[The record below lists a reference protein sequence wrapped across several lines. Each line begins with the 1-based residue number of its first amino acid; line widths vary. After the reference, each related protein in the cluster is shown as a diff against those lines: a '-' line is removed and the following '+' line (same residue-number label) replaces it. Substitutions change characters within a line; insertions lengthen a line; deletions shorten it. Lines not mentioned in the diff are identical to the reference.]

1 MRKVEFL
8 ITILVLFVVFSCQKE
23 EQPLE
28 NPYLE
33 FVSPSDADVLINS
46 DGSWYNPI
54 IITLKTNRDVSITSI
69 DSSSNNVADW
79 IFVHF
84 SQLNKETVN
93 LLIEVQNTLIRRT
106 ATITVTTKSKNE
118 EDIEQKSISIL
129 LRQSTIH
136 MSSAGT
142 LKDDYFGGAVYG
154 GWAYSTDK
162 IDITGKIDARDIYYM
177 NTTMQSLKAVDI
189 SDIAIEAYAGNEGTV
204 YGSLVSYPANEMP
217 QNSFA
222 GKKILSSIVLPTTLT
237 RIGNSAFAGCG
248 LIKIDVPANVTS
260 IGASAFN
267 DCEKLANVNL
277 PANLTSIEEG
287 AFGDCEQLTS
297 ISLPDK
303 LTTIQDG
310 TFSHCYSLISIDFPS
325 NLTSIGQ
332 SAFRYCKFQILNF
345 PTGLK
350 SIGAWAFDGCSS
362 LNSIIFPTGLISIG
376 EYAFSGGCN
385 EITELHLP
393 DGLISIGTCS
403 FQACNGL
410 KTITFPASLASIGS
424 SAFNGC
430 FNLKEIICY
439 SENPVNM
446 KIGTFAFSS
455 DIYSTCILKVPA
467 VALELYKTADV
478 WKDFK
483 NIETL

>member
-204 YGSLVSYPANEMP
+204 YDSLVSYPANEMP

-267 DCEKLANVNL
+267 DCEKLTNINL

-287 AFGDCEQLTS
+287 AFRDCEALTS
-297 ISLPDK
+297 ISLPDNV
-303 LTTIQDG
+303 TSIQDH
-310 TFSHCYSLISIDFPS
+310 TFIFCVKLASVDFSL
-325 NLTSIGQ
+325 NLTSIGYM
-332 SAFRYCKFQILNF
+332 AFRHCNLQTLNF

-350 SIGAWAFDGCSS
+350 SIGDWAFDDCSNLKTIS
-362 LNSIIFPTGLISIG
+362 FPTGLISIG
-376 EYAFSGGCN
+376 DHAFAGCN
-385 EITELHLP
+385 GITELHLP
-393 DGLISIGTCS
+393 DGLITLGMSS
-403 FQACNGL
+403 FEACDGL
-410 KTITFPASLASIGS
+410 KTITLPASLASIES
-424 SAFNGC
+424 FTFNGC
-430 FNLKEIICY
+430 FNLKEIISY
-439 SENPVNM
+439 SENPLNM
-446 KIGTFAFSS
+446 TIGTFAFSNE
-455 DIYSTCILKVPA
+455 IYSTCILKVPS
-467 VALELYKTADV
+467 VAFELYKTAAV
-478 WKDFK
+478 WKEFK
-483 NIETL
+483 NIEKL